1 MVSII
6 YVPHFR
12 DKEVKAQTDCFFNR
26 QRQDSALVSL
36 TSESMVW
43 TDLRFRATLL
53 TSSLTILLEGS
64 RAPCRSNG
72 APLGLGVVRGL
83 GGESQQCLGVCL
95 KAEPFCGVVDSNV
108 LQVVLSIVLS
118 EWLSMGKVGSVTLL
132 LCWRERWPAALF
144 LLCNLRMPSD
154 GVR

>member
-12 DKEVKAQTDCFFNR
+12 DKEVKAQTDYFFNR
-26 QRQDSALVSL
+26 QRQCSTLVSL

-43 TDLRFRATLL
+43 TDLRFCATLL

-64 RAPCRSNG
+64 RAPCRNNR
-72 APLGLGVVRGL
+72 AHLGLGVRGL

-108 LQVVLSIVLS
+108 L
-118 EWLSMGKVGSVTLL
+118 
-132 LCWRERWPAALF
+132 
-144 LLCNLRMPSD
+144 
-154 GVR
+154 

>member
-12 DKEVKAQTDCFFNR
+12 DKEVKAQTDYFFNR
-26 QRQDSALVSL
+26 QRQDSTLVSL

-64 RAPCRSNG
+64 RAPCRNNR
-72 APLGLGVVRGL
+72 AHQGLGVVRGL
-83 GGESQQCLGVCL
+83 GRESQQCLGVCL
-95 KAEPFCGVVDSNV
+95 TAEPFCRVVDSNV
-108 LQVVLSIVLS
+108 L
-118 EWLSMGKVGSVTLL
+118 
-132 LCWRERWPAALF
+132 
-144 LLCNLRMPSD
+144 
-154 GVR
+154 